1 MQSDS
6 DAEEHMLIQD
16 QPSELKILIPH
27 PLFLA
32 SEKCRSQIIFTQEN
46 YKQRKSNDL
55 GAKIVTMGMKYCSL
69 RAVVKMLISLHVKE
83 KRKTG
88 APPCDCH

>member
-32 SEKCRSQIIFTQEN
+32 SKNVDYKSLSHKKIITKGNQMIWALKLLCLRSD
-46 YKQRKSNDL
+46 SNVQVY
-55 GAKIVTMGMKYCSL
+55 VT
-69 RAVVKMLISLHVKE
+69 
-83 KRKTG
+83 
-88 APPCDCH
+88 

>member
-27 PLFLA
+27 PLFFA

-46 YKQRKSNDL
+46 YNQRKSNDL
-55 GAKIVTMGMKYCSL
+55 GAKIVMSTFRFECSGL
-69 RAVVKMLISLHVKE
+69 RNVKICQFSRNLSQHYV
-83 KRKTG
+83 T
-88 APPCDCH
+88 